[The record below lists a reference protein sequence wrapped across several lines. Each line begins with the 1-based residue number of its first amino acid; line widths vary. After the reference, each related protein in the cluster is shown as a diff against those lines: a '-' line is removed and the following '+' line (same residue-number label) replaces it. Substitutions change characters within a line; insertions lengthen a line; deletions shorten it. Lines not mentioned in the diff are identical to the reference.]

1 MAIIGDIVSLA
12 KELFIFIVSKNKISD
27 QFIDINEYDSD
38 EDKRLKMAHNERM
51 TRQRITGITNEAA
64 QKEVL
69 KMCKHSSAIPNYRF
83 FESFDKILIVDGDS
97 HQFKLDEEKRKFYD
111 KESIRAYLVGSLFIF
126 LSVVMFWIEGITKH
140 TLVILPILTLIGSA
154 CYIACYRLWVPS
166 EKKLQEA
173 QKYISD
179 YYNSIDTD
187 QQ

>member
-1 MAIIGDIVSLA
+1 MAIIGDVISLA
-12 KELFIFIVSKNKISD
+12 RELFILIVSKNKISD

-51 TRQRITGITNEAA
+51 TRQRITGLTNEAA

-69 KMCKHSSAIPNYRF
+69 KMCEHSSAIPNYRF
-83 FESFDKILIVDGDS
+83 FEPFDKISIVDGES

-111 KESIRAYLVGSLFIF
+111 KESRSAYLAGSFFIF
-126 LSVVMFWIEGITKH
+126 LSIVMFWMEGITKH
-140 TLVILPILTLIGSA
+140 TLVILPVLILMGCV

-166 EKKLQEA
+166 EKKLKAA